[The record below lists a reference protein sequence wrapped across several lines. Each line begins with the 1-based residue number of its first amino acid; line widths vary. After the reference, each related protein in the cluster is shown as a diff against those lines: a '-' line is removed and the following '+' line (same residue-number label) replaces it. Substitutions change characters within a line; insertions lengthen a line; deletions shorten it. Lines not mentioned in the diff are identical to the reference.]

1 MAKFGQYYIDGDNLG
16 NATAVFSN
24 EKMTSLAPEGY
35 YSEGNITRYFNTT
48 GKGPQLISNGN
59 FSLGSFGWD
68 TTPSGNGSFTAGQAV
83 ITTGGAPGQTKL
95 FNSPGQE
102 ILNLFPTGQVEF
114 YFEYAVSATTGSPT
128 LQYFDGT
135 TFINTNT
142 SASEE
147 ILFTST
153 NTINGFQI
161 NIASSTATD
170 TVTITNL
177 SFRQKIPIG
186 LSGNLDC
193 TLCSVDCAVQPLI
206 TTPNNAAG
214 ITNINTKFG
223 SATGAIKVTVNT
235 SKPIGLFLKNQ
246 TSFNT
251 YNEFVDANDGLN
263 VTADP
268 SAVSYYYGSGY
279 TDTCT
284 NWDNNV
290 LNNPPVFNYNINTNV
305 FDFVGNNPTSS
316 TSNKVSVGSDEFLS
330 LVNYIPKGSATDF
343 ILEGQFTFPCGGD
356 EDASNYANIQI
367 SCPSALPSVNYIKL
381 SFISHADACSSNVG
395 PELATNGSFGSASGW
410 SDTGNWTVDWGGNGL
425 AKHTASGNNL
435 LYQNMGLVSGKSY
448 QVQWVVD
455 YNTSGTVGLYEGSY
469 GTVTGDNHV
478 SSAGTYNSVLL
489 STDPLFVFYSFGV
502 CGIDSVS
509 VKEILNT
516 TPLNTGTMYI
526 GRVSTSAGR
535 NNIEINDLIYN
546 TSSAEGGQ
554 TIGYYKVLGSDVG
567 SAAVNSTVK
576 VVDRV
581 VTEIQDC

>member
-24 EKMTSLAPEGY
+24 EKMTTLAPEGY

-48 GKGPQLISNGN
+48 GKGPELIKNGN
-59 FSLGSFGWD
+59 FNLGINSWA
-68 TTPSGNGSFTAGQAV
+68 TIPLGNGNFTPGQVV

-95 FNSPGQE
+95 FNIPGQE
-102 ILNLFPTGQVEF
+102 TLNLFPTGQVEF
-114 YFEYAVSATTGSPT
+114 YFEYAVSATTGNPT

-135 TFINTNT
+135 NFINTDT

-153 NTINGFQI
+153 NTINDFQI

-170 TVTITNL
+170 TITITNL

-193 TLCSVDCAVQPLI
+193 PLCTVDCAVQPLI

-214 ITNINTKFG
+214 IANINTKFG

-246 TSFNT
+246 TSSNT

-268 SAVSYYYGSGY
+268 SAVSYYYGGGY

-290 LNNPPVFNYNINTNV
+290 LSNPPVFEYNVNTGG

-316 TSNKVSVGSDEFLS
+316 TSNKVSVGSDKFLS
-330 LVNYIPKGSATDF
+330 LVNYIPKAFVTDF
-343 ILEGQFTFPCGGD
+343 VLEGEFAFPCGGD

-367 SCPSALPSVNYIKL
+367 SCPSPLPSVNWLNL
-381 SFISHADACSSNVG
+381 SFTSHADACSSNIG
-395 PELATNGSFGSASGW
+395 PELATNGSFGSASDW
-410 SDTGNWTVDWGGNGL
+410 SDTGNWTINSGL

-455 YNTSGTVGLYEGSY
+455 YNTSGTVGIYEGSY

-489 STDPLFVFYSFGV
+489 STDPLFVFYSYGV

-509 VKEILNT
+509 VKEIISS

-535 NNIEINDLIYN
+535 NNIEINDLIYH
-546 TSSAEGGQ
+546 TSSAEGGLS
-554 TIGYYKVLGSDVG
+554 IGYYKVAGSDVG

>member
-48 GKGPQLISNGN
+48 GKGPQLISNGT
-59 FSLGSFGWD
+59 FSLGSSGWTTIPFG
-68 TTPSGNGSFTAGQAV
+68 SGNFTASQV
-83 ITTGGAPGQTKL
+83 IITTGGAPGQTKL
-95 FNSPGQE
+95 FNSPGLE

-135 TFINTNT
+135 NFINTNT

-153 NTINGFQI
+153 NTIDNFQI
-161 NIASSTATD
+161 NISSSTATD

-186 LSGNLDC
+186 LSGNIDC
-193 TLCSVDCAVQPLI
+193 PLCTVDCAVQPLI

-246 TSFNT
+246 TSSNT

-268 SAVSYYYGSGY
+268 SAVSYYYGGGY

-290 LNNPPVFNYNINTNV
+290 LSNPPVFDYNINTGV
-305 FDFVGNNPTSS
+305 FDFVGNRNSSS

-343 ILEGQFTFPCGGD
+343 TLEGQFAFPCGGN
-356 EDASNYANIQI
+356 EDVSNYANIEI
-367 SCPSALPSVNYIKL
+367 SCPSLLPSVNYINL
-381 SFISHADACSSNVG
+381 NFISHAGACNNAVG
-395 PELATNGSFGSASGW
+395 PELAINGNFNSGGSW
-410 SDTGNWTVDWGGNGL
+410 IDTGDWTVNSGGSGL
-425 AKHTASGNNL
+425 AEHVNGTTY

-448 QVQWVVD
+448 QIQWVVD
-455 YNTSGTVGLYEGSY
+455 YNTSGSVGISSQS
-469 GTVTGDNHV
+469 GTVTGDNAV
-478 SSAGTYNSVLL
+478 TSAGTYNSVLV
-489 STDPLFVFYSFGV
+489 SNGTDFKFYSSGD

-509 VKEILNT
+509 VKEQGV
-516 TPLNTGTMYI
+516 TPTPPNPGTMYI
-526 GRVSTSAGR
+526 GQVSTSAGR

-546 TSSAEGGQ
+546 TSSAEGGFG
-554 TIGYYKVLGSDVG
+554 IGYYKVAGSDVG